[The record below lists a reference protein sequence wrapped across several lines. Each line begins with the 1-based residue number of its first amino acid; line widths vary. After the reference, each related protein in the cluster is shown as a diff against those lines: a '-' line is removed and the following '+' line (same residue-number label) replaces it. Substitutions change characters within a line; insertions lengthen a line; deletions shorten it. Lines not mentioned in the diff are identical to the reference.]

1 LRVFVSTADASG
13 DLHAAGLV
21 EALRRRLAGR
31 GEPLHLFGLGGSS
44 LEAAG
49 LRPLVRQAELAVAGL
64 VEVLTS
70 APRMVRSYSRLRRAL
85 RLEDPDLAIFVDSPD
100 LNIPLAAVARRANV
114 PVLYYIAPQ
123 VWAWRTQRVH
133 KLVRRVDH
141 LGVIFP
147 FEEPLMRRAG
157 VHTTFVGHPLVER
170 LGAFRQRLNR
180 AVVAAELGLDLDRPT
195 LGLLPGSR
203 HNEMDGNL
211 PVMLETAQLL
221 RQWIPDL
228 QVQLMLAPT
237 LVDAAPR
244 LPEDVRLVAGR
255 THEAMAVST
264 ALLAAPGTVTIE
276 AALLGVPL
284 VVAHRVNRLSFEI
297 ARRVSRVPSSCMINL
312 IADRGI
318 VAEYLQEMARP
329 AALAL
334 ALRRLLCDPEARETV
349 RHSLEQAT
357 FRLGGPGAGERMAEL
372 ALELSGLQ

>member
-13 DLHAAGLV
+13 DLHAAGMV
-21 EALRRRLAGR
+21 EALRARLAGR
-31 GEPLHLFGLGGSS
+31 GERLHLFGLGGAS

-70 APRMVRSYSRLRRAL
+70 APRIIRSYTKLRRAL
-85 RLEDPDLAIFVDSPD
+85 RREEPDLAVFIDSPD
-100 LNIPLAAVARRANV
+100 LNIPLAAVARRAGV

-123 VWAWRTQRVH
+123 IWAWRTQRVR

-147 FEEPLMRRAG
+147 FEEPLLRRAG

-170 LGAFRQRLNR
+170 LGEFRRRINR
-180 AVVAAELGLDLDRPT
+180 AVVAAELELDLDRPI
-195 LGLLPGSR
+195 LSLLPGSR
-203 HNEMDGNL
+203 HNELEGNL
-211 PVMLETAQLL
+211 PTMLETARLL
-221 RQWIPDL
+221 GEWVPGL

-237 LVDAAPR
+237 LLDSAPP
-244 LPEDVRLVAGR
+244 LPGNVRLVSGR

-312 IADRGI
+312 IADRSI
-318 VAEYLQEMARP
+318 VPEYLQDMARP
-329 AALAL
+329 PALAL
-334 ALRRLLCDPEARETV
+334 ALQRLLCDPAAHAAMR
-349 RHSLEQAT
+349 RSLEEAT
-357 FRLGGPGAGERMAEL
+357 LRLGGTGAGERMAEL
-372 ALELSGLQ
+372 ALELSGGH